1 MAIVPLAKVT
11 LYGPATEKDAVL
23 DGVQRLGCLHLN
35 DLDPGATAPSEVE
48 RVGREA
54 RDALQYLED
63 ARARRRAVGRASAL
77 DVGALVKEALG
88 VRDRAHALAE
98 ERERLRARVAE
109 LEPWGDFELPAW
121 AREGSLRFWFH
132 VVPLHQL
139 PLPPTVDAPWSVV
152 ARDHRFAYVVAVA
165 AERPAGLPG
174 TAVDLDPRSLSSLR
188 ARLEEVEHELDELDY
203 RRIGLTLHAG
213 ALRGALDEADDR
225 AARAEARRATLER
238 DQVFAVQGWAPT
250 ARVEAL
256 REYARARHLAVTVE
270 PPGSADR
277 PPTLLENPPALRG
290 GEGLVTFYRTPG
302 YRMWDPSRA
311 VFLGFVVFFGMI
323 LSDAGYGLVLGLG
336 LLLAWK
342 RLGRAQGGLRGLLV
356 ALVLSSIVYGVLVG
370 SYFGLEPRPGSLL
383 AAVHVLHATDQ
394 NQMMLISIGVGVAHL
409 TIANLVTAWRRRRSL
424 AALAPIG
431 WTAVILG
438 GFWAFVARGHPE
450 LARLGLGGVAAGL
463 TLVLLFSSEHPLSL
477 APKAL
482 LGRLAEGLKSLT
494 EVSKVFGDVL
504 SYLRL
509 FALGL
514 AAIKLAEAFNS
525 LAASSFA
532 LPVVGV
538 VLGILVLFVG
548 HVINLAMGIMGGLVH
563 GLRLNVIEFFNWSL
577 PEEGDLYRAFT
588 KKAA

>member
-1 MAIVPLAKVT
+1 MAIVPLTRVT
-11 LYGPATEKDAVL
+11 LYGPAAEKDAVL
-23 DGVQRLGCLHLN
+23 DGVQRLGCLHLTG
-35 DLDPGATAPSEVE
+35 LGPGAAVPSEVE

-63 ARARRRAVGRASAL
+63 APIRRRAIGRANAV
-77 DVGALVKEALG
+77 DVGVLTKETLG

-98 ERERLRARVAE
+98 EREQLRARLTE
-109 LEPWGDFELPAW
+109 LEPWGEFELPDW
-121 AREGSLRFWFH
+121 AREGALRFWFH
-132 VVPLHQL
+132 VVPLHEL
-139 PLPPTVDAPWSVV
+139 PLLSAVDAPWSVV

-165 AERPAGLPG
+165 AERPASMPG
-174 TAVDLDPRSLSSLR
+174 TTVDLDPRSLSSLR
-188 ARLEEVEHELDELDY
+188 ARLDEVDHELDELDY

-238 DQVFAVQGWAPT
+238 DALFAVQGWAPVS
-250 ARVEAL
+250 RVEAL
-256 REYARARHLAVTVE
+256 REYARARRLAVTVE
-270 PPGSADR
+270 PPGPSDR

-302 YRMWDPSRA
+302 YRMWDPSQA
-311 VFLGFVVFFGMI
+311 VFLSFTVFFGMI

-370 SYFGLEPRPGSLL
+370 SYFGLTPPPGSPL
-383 AAVHVLHATDQ
+383 AAAHVLHADDQ
-394 NQMMLISIGVGVAHL
+394 GQLMLISIAVGVAHL
-409 TIANLVTAWRRRRSL
+409 SIANLITAWRRRRSL
-424 AALAPIG
+424 SALAPIG

-438 GFWAFVARGHPE
+438 GFLTFVGRGRPE
-450 LARLGLGGVAAGL
+450 LTRLGLGGVAAGL
-463 TLVLLFSSEHPLSL
+463 ALVLLFSSQHPVSL
-477 APKAL
+477 APRAL
-482 LGRLAEGLKSLT
+482 LARLAEGLKSLT

-532 LPVVGV
+532 VPVVGV
-538 VLGILVLFVG
+538 VLGVAVVLVG

-577 PEEGDLYRAFT
+577 PEEGELYRAFSR
-588 KKAA
+588 KAA